1 MTITRNPI
9 VSGKITRCLLFFITL
24 FSVVEKHAV
33 YADENLVAATSTSST
48 QASGTSLPPLVL
60 PTPDQQPKQGMPA
73 KIPEVNVPIAVNYLL
88 PGVVALEGGEWVGN
102 DHLFGISNNI
112 GVIVEI
118 VKPEGVKIPIT
129 EERVQKQI
137 GQMLKAANI
146 NPRLQIV
153 GSTPLP
159 YLHVLIM
166 LNPIENGYAAY
177 IATRLFE
184 SVVLQRFHLKVGT
197 TFQAITWE
205 RQEFIVFPTEQFQE
219 QIGKVLQS
227 MITTFIDRA
236 AAEPPKRTIQ
246 PRR

>member
-1 MTITRNPI
+1 M
-9 VSGKITRCLLFFITL
+9 VSYKISRYFIFFLTL
-24 FSVVEKHAV
+24 FGVVEKHTV
-33 YADENLVAATSTSST
+33 YSVDDLVAAAPATSST
-48 QASGTSLPPLVL
+48 QSKGASLTPLVL

-73 KIPEVNVPIAVNYLL
+73 KIPEINVPIEVNYLL
-88 PGVVALEGGEWVGN
+88 PGIAALQGGQWVGN

-118 VKPEGVKIPIT
+118 VKPVGVTIPIT

-137 GQMLKAANI
+137 GQMLKTGHI

-177 IATRLFE
+177 IAVRLFE
-184 SVVLQRFHLKVGT
+184 PVALQRFHLKIGT

-227 MITTFIDRA
+227 MMMTFIERA
-236 AAEPPKRTIQ
+236 TAEPPKRQ
-246 PRR
+246 LEKRS